1 MIEIKNVTKT
11 YSGKPALSQVNL
23 TLPRGEIIGL
33 FGENGE
39 VKQRS

>member
-23 TLPRGEIIGL
+23 TLPGEKSL
-33 FGENGE
+33 DCSAKT
-39 VKQRS
+39 VR